1 MTASDAAEVL
11 DGPSDARWAITCEH
25 ASEALPPGWTWSDA
39 DRHLLGTHW
48 AVDLGIA
55 DLTRSLAAHLKAPAV
70 LARFSRLL
78 IDPNRH
84 LSAATLFRRHCDGGE
99 VDLNRRLTFDERQRR
114 IRACYEPFHAAVDSM
129 LGTHAAAD
137 VLSMHSFT
145 PVYEGGEPRWMEV
158 GVLYDHDE
166 PLAMALAARLEAAG
180 LRVAL
185 NEPYTGK
192 GGLMHSASSH
202 ALRHGRLAVEL
213 EVRQDL
219 TTDSGHHERLVSAIA
234 TALRDPSLPTAHA
247 SA

>member
-1 MTASDAAEVL
+1 MTASDPAEIL
-11 DGPSDARWAITCEH
+11 EGPADARWAITCEH
-25 ASEALPPGWTWSDA
+25 ASEALPPGWSWPDA
-39 DRHLLGTHW
+39 DQHLLGTHW
-48 AVDLGIA
+48 AIDLGIA
-55 DLTRSLAAHLKAPAV
+55 DLTRSLAARLEAPAV
-70 LARFSRLL
+70 LAQFSRLL

-84 LSAATLFRRHCDGGE
+84 LSAGTLFRRHCDGGE
-99 VDLNRRLTFDERQRR
+99 VELNQQLSFDERQRR
-114 IRACYEPFHAAVDSM
+114 IRTCYEPFHAAVDAMIGSHP
-129 LGTHAAAD
+129 TAD

-166 PLAMALAARLEAAG
+166 ALALALAACLEATG
-180 LRVAL
+180 LRVAI

-192 GGLMHSASSH
+192 GGLMHSASTH

-219 TTDSGHHERLVSAIA
+219 ATDPSQHDRLVSAIGA
-234 TALRDPSLPTAHA
+234 ALSDPTLPTGRA